1 MMAAPVSDCR
11 VENTSN
17 LRCDMHALHW
27 WGGAIVPDRCRVT
40 MYGPAYYELWIQG
53 RLDPSRIVQMSFE
66 TIRYIPEAEGGPIT
80 ILGTTFRDQ
89 AELRGLLDRIYNL
102 NLPLISVRSFNRH
115 DGAMDKL

>member
-1 MMAAPVSDCR
+1 MMASSMLDFKA
-11 VENTSN
+11 ETTSN
-17 LRCDMHALHW
+17 LLCGMHALHG

-102 NLPLISVRSFNRH
+102 NLPLISVRSFNRQ
-115 DGAMDKL
+115 GAADDEL